1 MSIAVSTAIYASD
14 IWKRTTKSIHQLDV
28 FQKHCLRNIMSI
40 KWLDRVTNKEIL
52 RLAQMIPLSKLIAD
66 WKVQLMGHT
75 VRLQS
80 TKPTR
85 KALKLIPDGGKQQ
98 RGQPKK
104 TCCSAIKEDLRECR
118 TNWFQTIK

>member
-1 MSIAVSTAIYASD
+1 
-14 IWKRTTKSIHQLDV
+14 
-28 FQKHCLRNIMSI
+28 
-40 KWLDRVTNKEIL
+40 
-52 RLAQMIPLSKLIAD
+52 MIPLSKLIAD

-104 TCCSAIKEDLRECR
+104 TYCSAIKEDLRECR

>member
-14 IWKRTTKSIHQLDV
+14 IWKITTKSIHQLDV

-52 RLAQMIPLSKLIAD
+52 RLTRMIPLSKLIAD

-75 VRLQS
+75 VTLQS

-85 KALKLIPDGGKQQ
+85 KALKWIPDGGKQQ
-98 RGQPKK
+98 RGQPQK
-104 TCCSAIKEDLRECR
+104 TYCSAIKEDLRECR